1 MSRLIF
7 CLCPA
12 LFLILLGCNPEN
24 GGGTVAPQWEQV
36 EIVFESEYTYA
47 NPYTDVEMHVVFRG
61 PKGEELLRPAFWDG
75 GKTWKVRFA
84 SPTASGVWTWR
95 SVASDT
101 TDTGLHGRTGRLRA
115 TEYRGD
121 NGLIRHG
128 LLRMSPGRRNVVHA
142 DGTPFVVVADS
153 PWSLTHRGTP
163 ESVTVYARDRQE
175 KGFNAALLMSVMPDQ
190 HADGPRDR
198 TAIGGF
204 DRGFEDL
211 SEGHLNQ
218 PNVAYF
224 QMLDTLT
231 SILIDH
237 GIVPIFAPVLQGFG
251 WKGLGSLGSSAD
263 TTEYMRYT
271 RFLLARYGAR
281 PAMWLISVDGRGK
294 EPVVEPAGRLV
305 EEWDAYGQ
313 PTGLHYNRF
322 DDSQPAWTDD
332 PEYGFHGNRSFHDAE
347 WLDFQLAQT
356 GHFNDHLPEK
366 VYRMYDY
373 EPVKAVANGEPTYER
388 MGEPTNG
395 AGWWQG
401 HEAWLNLTSG
411 GTMGVFYGAGGLWN
425 WKITA
430 DEPGWE
436 PWAETE
442 ANWEDA
448 LHFEGSRYVGYVSR
462 ALEGLDFADIERR
475 HDLAGGRLAL
485 AKPGR
490 LYVVYLPEGGDV
502 TLDGLTAPLPY
513 RWFDPQSGEWT
524 AAGTLQPGETLH
536 APSAAPYVLV
546 VGKE

>member
-47 NPYTDVEMHVVFRG
+47 NPYTDIEMYVVFRG

-224 QMLDTLT
+224 Q
-231 SILIDH
+231 
-237 GIVPIFAPVLQGFG
+237 
-251 WKGLGSLGSSAD
+251 
-263 TTEYMRYT
+263 
-271 RFLLARYGAR
+271 
-281 PAMWLISVDGRGK
+281 
-294 EPVVEPAGRLV
+294 
-305 EEWDAYGQ
+305 
-313 PTGLHYNRF
+313 
-322 DDSQPAWTDD
+322 
-332 PEYGFHGNRSFHDAE
+332 
-347 WLDFQLAQT
+347 
-356 GHFNDHLPEK
+356 
-366 VYRMYDY
+366 
-373 EPVKAVANGEPTYER
+373 
-388 MGEPTNG
+388 
-395 AGWWQG
+395 
-401 HEAWLNLTSG
+401 
-411 GTMGVFYGAGGLWN
+411 
-425 WKITA
+425 
-430 DEPGWE
+430 
-436 PWAETE
+436 
-442 ANWEDA
+442 
-448 LHFEGSRYVGYVSR
+448 
-462 ALEGLDFADIERR
+462 
-475 HDLAGGRLAL
+475 
-485 AKPGR
+485 
-490 LYVVYLPEGGDV
+490 
-502 TLDGLTAPLPY
+502 
-513 RWFDPQSGEWT
+513 
-524 AAGTLQPGETLH
+524 
-536 APSAAPYVLV
+536 
-546 VGKE
+546 